1 MWVPWCQLLVL
12 AVAQVVKNL
21 EQRLLPAG
29 IAAAPGN
36 RLLKLRQWSLG
47 PLPEPSLVLAGAT
60 ALGLVDRLAGM
71 ARPLAPGPLLRWAVI
86 HQVEQTGRSEPVAG
100 QRRHRVA
107 MAGPMMPLLA
117 AVAALQSVLAA
128 AVGSPAKKRRQ
139 PLVAGVEQSVSTVLT
154 RTRPIAESGLVK
166 PPTAL
171 VMRLP
176 LPVEQLPEEL
186 MLERCSSC

>member
-1 MWVPWCQLLVL
+1 
-12 AVAQVVKNL
+12 
-21 EQRLLPAG
+21 
-29 IAAAPGN
+29 
-36 RLLKLRQWSLG
+36 
-47 PLPEPSLVLAGAT
+47 
-60 ALGLVDRLAGM
+60 
-71 ARPLAPGPLLRWAVI
+71 
-86 HQVEQTGRSEPVAG
+86 
-100 QRRHRVA
+100 

-128 AVGSPAKKRRQ
+128 AVGSSVKKRRQ
-139 PLVAGVEQSVSTVLT
+139 PLVAGAEQSVSTVLT
-154 RTRPIAESGLVK
+154 RTRPIAEPGLVE